1 VGYPGAL
8 LLMLTSTLVL
18 YRFFKRLGW
27 L

>member
-8 LLMLTSTLVL
+8 LVMLTSTLVL